1 MDRRRVIELNNHA
14 VAFMKQN
21 QFQDAISAAS
31 CALKYHRA
39 LEMVHDGPCA
49 SDEEY
54 GYHCIDQCML
64 QNDPNELPYNAFSM
78 EFVYQHGIS
87 IPYDTKDTVHIT
99 PIIIFNSALSHQLLA
114 RQNQGTKSL
123 SLLKRAKRLYQ
134 LAHDAHDTEESVLF
148 QFAVINNTAVIHKTL
163 GDWATSKQCFDYLLS
178 MLMMFV
184 DRGCGMQLKHMH
196 GFLANVEANTEAAP
210 AA

>member
-1 MDRRRVIELNNHA
+1 
-14 VAFMKQN
+14 
-21 QFQDAISAAS
+21 
-31 CALKYHRA
+31 
-39 LEMVHDGPCA
+39 MVHDRPCA

-54 GYHCIDQCML
+54 EYHCIDQHML
-64 QNDPNELPYNAFSM
+64 QYDPNEFPYDAFSM

-87 IPYDTKDTVHIT
+87 IPPDAKDTVHIT
-99 PIIIFNSALSHQLLA
+99 PIIIFNSALSHQLFA
-114 RQNQGTKSL
+114 RQHQGEKFL

-163 GDWATSKQCFDYLLS
+163 GDRATSKQCFDYLLS
-178 MLMMFV
+178 LLMMFV
-184 DRGCGMQLKHMH
+184 DRGCGMQLRRMH
-196 GFLANVEANTEAAP
+196 GFLANLETNTEAAP